1 MDTNVPDTNVPVQIE
16 IFTERLLSPEV
27 VEELLTELA
36 KIGGII
42 RLILHGPRLASAVPE
57 GPAKGTPNVHAA
69 RRHIQVGQQDVELG
83 VQVGR
88 FWLELEDEDVIEQV
102 EEACRRILPCGYQI
116 NRGLYMRTRPTQTD
130 YAKWGVIRDTRVL
143 GMTDPK
149 SKSRICSIY
158 PRER

>member
-16 IFTERLLSPEV
+16 IFTERFLSPEA
-27 VEELLTELA
+27 VEELLTEIA
-36 KIGGII
+36 KIDGIT
-42 RLILHGPRLASAVPE
+42 RLILHGPRIAPAVPE
-57 GPAKGTPNVHAA
+57 GPATGTPNVHGG
-69 RRHIQVGQQDVELG
+69 RRHILVGQQDVELG

-88 FWLELEDEDVIEQV
+88 IWLELEDEDVIEQV
-102 EEACRRILPCGYQI
+102 EEACRRTLPCGFQI
-116 NRGLYMRTRPTQTD
+116 NRGLYLRTRPTQTD

>member
-16 IFTERLLSPEV
+16 IFTERLLSPET

-36 KIGGII
+36 RIEGIT
-42 RLILHGPRLASAVPE
+42 RLILHGPRLAPAVPE
-57 GPAKGTPNVHAA
+57 GPARGTPNVHAA
-69 RRHIQVGQQDVELG
+69 RKHIQVRQQDVELG

-88 FWLELEDEDVIEQV
+88 IWLELEDEDVIDQV
-102 EEACRRILPCGYQI
+102 EEACRRILPCGFQI

-130 YAKWGVIRDTRVL
+130 YAKWGVIRDTRML
-143 GMTDPK
+143 GMTDPRL
-149 SKSRICSIY
+149 KSRICSIY

>member
-1 MDTNVPDTNVPVQIE
+1 MDTDVPDTSIPVQIE
-16 IFTERLLSPEV
+16 IFTERLLNPET
-27 VEELLTELA
+27 VERLVTEFA
-36 KIGGII
+36 KIEGIT
-42 RLILHGPRLASAVPE
+42 RLIMHGPRIAAAVPE

-102 EEACRRILPCGYQI
+102 EEVSRRILPCGFQI
-116 NRGLYMRTRPTQTD
+116 NRGLYIRTRPTQTD
-130 YAKWGVIRDTRVL
+130 YAKYGVIRDTRVL

-149 SKSRICSIY
+149 SKSRICAIY

>member
-1 MDTNVPDTNVPVQIE
+1 MDTNVPDTNIPVQIE
-16 IFTERLLSPEV
+16 IFTERLLSPET

-36 KIGGII
+36 KIDGIT
-42 RLILHGPRLASAVPE
+42 RLILHGPRIASAVPE

-88 FWLELEDEDVIEQV
+88 IWLELEDEDVIEQV
-102 EEACRRILPCGYQI
+102 EEACRRTLPCGFQI

-143 GMTDPK
+143 GMMDPN

>member
-1 MDTNVPDTNVPVQIE
+1 MDTDVPDTSIPVQIE
-16 IFTERLLSPEV
+16 IFTERLLNPET
-27 VEELLTELA
+27 VERLVTEFA
-36 KIGGII
+36 KIEGIT
-42 RLILHGPRLASAVPE
+42 RLIMHGPRIAAAVPE

-102 EEACRRILPCGYQI
+102 EEVSRRILPCGFQI
-116 NRGLYMRTRPTQTD
+116 NRGLYIRTRPTQTD
-130 YAKWGVIRDTRVL
+130 YAKWGVIKDTRVL

-149 SKSRICSIY
+149 SKSRICAIY

>member
-1 MDTNVPDTNVPVQIE
+1 MDTDVPDTSIPVQIE
-16 IFTERLLSPEV
+16 IFTERLLSPET

-36 KIGGII
+36 KIEGIT
-42 RLILHGPRLASAVPE
+42 RLILHGPRIASAVPE

-69 RRHIQVGQQDVELG
+69 HKHIQVGGQDVELG

-88 FWLELEDEDVIEQV
+88 IWLELEDEDVIEQV
-102 EEACRRILPCGYQI
+102 EEVSKRTLPCGFQI

-149 SKSRICSIY
+149 SKSRICAIY

>member
-36 KIGGII
+36 KIEGIT
-42 RLILHGPRLASAVPE
+42 RLILHGPRIASAVPE

-88 FWLELEDEDVIEQV
+88 IWLELEDEDVIEQV
-102 EEACRRILPCGYQI
+102 EEASRRILPCGFQI
-116 NRGLYMRTRPTQTD
+116 NRGLYMRTRPTQSD

-149 SKSRICSIY
+149 SKYRICSIY

>member
-16 IFTERLLSPEV
+16 IFTERFLGPET
-27 VEELLTELA
+27 VEELLTEIA
-36 KIGGII
+36 KINGIA
-42 RLILHGPRLASAVPE
+42 RLILHGPRIAPAVPE
-57 GPAKGTPNVHAA
+57 GPAKGTPNVHEG
-69 RRHIQVGQQDVELG
+69 RKHIQVGQQDVELG

-88 FWLELEDEDVIEQV
+88 IWLELEDEDVIEQV
-102 EEACRRILPCGYQI
+102 EEACRRTLPFGFQI
-116 NRGLYMRTRPTQTD
+116 NRGLYLRTRPTQTD

>member
-1 MDTNVPDTNVPVQIE
+1 MDTDVPDTSIPVQIE
-16 IFTERLLSPEV
+16 IFTERLLNPET
-27 VEELLTELA
+27 VERLVTEFA
-36 KIGGII
+36 KIEGIT
-42 RLILHGPRLASAVPE
+42 RLIMHGPRIAAAVPE

-102 EEACRRILPCGYQI
+102 EEVSRRILPCGFQI
-116 NRGLYMRTRPTQTD
+116 NRGLYIRTRPTQTD
-130 YAKWGVIRDTRVL
+130 YAKWGVIKDTRVP

-149 SKSRICSIY
+149 SKSRICAIY

>member
-1 MDTNVPDTNVPVQIE
+1 MDTDVPDTSIPVQIE
-16 IFTERLLSPEV
+16 IFTERLLNPET
-27 VEELLTELA
+27 VERLVTEFA
-36 KIGGII
+36 KIEGIT
-42 RLILHGPRLASAVPE
+42 RLIMHGPRIAAAVPE

-88 FWLELEDEDVIEQV
+88 FW
-102 EEACRRILPCGYQI
+102 ILPCGFQI
-116 NRGLYMRTRPTQTD
+116 NRGLYIRTRPTQTD
-130 YAKWGVIRDTRVL
+130 YAKWGVIKDTRVL

-149 SKSRICSIY
+149 SKSRICAIY

>member
-1 MDTNVPDTNVPVQIE
+1 MDTNVPDTSVPVQIE

-27 VEELLTELA
+27 VEKLITELA
-36 KIGGII
+36 KIEGIT

-69 RRHIQVGQQDVELG
+69 HKHIRVGQQDVELG

-88 FWLELEDEDVIEQV
+88 IWLELEDEDVIERV
-102 EEACRRILPCGYQI
+102 VEACRRTLPCGFQI
-116 NRGLYMRTRPTQTD
+116 NRGQFIRTRPTQSD
-130 YAKWGVIRDTRVL
+130 YAKWGEIKDTRVL
-143 GMTDPK
+143 GMMDPK

>member
-16 IFTERLLSPEV
+16 IFTESLLSPEA
-27 VEELLTELA
+27 VEEVLTEIA
-36 KIGGII
+36 KIDGIT
-42 RLILHGPRLASAVPE
+42 RLILHGPRIAPAVPS
-57 GPAKGTPNVHAA
+57 GPAKGMPNVHAG

-88 FWLELEDEDVIEQV
+88 IWLELEDEDVIEQV
-102 EEACRRILPCGYQI
+102 EEACRRTLPCGFQI
-116 NRGLYMRTRPTQTD
+116 NRGLFIRTRPTQTD

>member
-1 MDTNVPDTNVPVQIE
+1 MDTIVPDESIPVQIE
-16 IFTERLLSPEV
+16 VFPDRFLNPET
-27 VEELLTELA
+27 VELLLTEFA
-36 KIGGII
+36 KINGII
-42 RLILHGPRLASAVPE
+42 RLILHGPRIALTVPT
-57 GPAKGTPNVHAA
+57 GPAKGMPNVHAG
-69 RRHIQVGQQDVELG
+69 RKSIRVGEQDVALG

-102 EEACRRILPCGYQI
+102 EEASRRVMPCGFHI
-116 NRGLYMRTRPTQTD
+116 NRGLYMRSRPTQTD
-130 YAKWGVIRDTRVL
+130 YAKWGVIRDKRVL

>member
-1 MDTNVPDTNVPVQIE
+1 MDTDVPDTSIPVQIE
-16 IFTERLLSPEV
+16 IFTERLLNPET
-27 VEELLTELA
+27 VERLVTEFA
-36 KIGGII
+36 KIEGIT
-42 RLILHGPRLASAVPE
+42 RLIMHGPRIAAAVPE

-102 EEACRRILPCGYQI
+102 EEVSRRILPCGFHI
-116 NRGLYMRTRPTQTD
+116 NRGLYIRTRPTQTD
-130 YAKWGVIRDTRVL
+130 YAKWGVIKDTRVL

-149 SKSRICSIY
+149 SKSRICAIY

>member
-1 MDTNVPDTNVPVQIE
+1 MDTVVPDASIPVQIE
-16 IFTERLLSPEV
+16 IFTERFINPET
-27 VEELLTELA
+27 VERLLTEFA
-36 KIGGII
+36 QIDGII
-42 RLILHGPRLASAVPE
+42 RLILHGPRIAPVVSE

-69 RRHIQVGQQDVELG
+69 RRSIQVGEQSVELG

-88 FWLELEDEDVIEQV
+88 IWLELEDEDVIERV
-102 EEACRRILPCGYQI
+102 EEACKRVLPCSFQI
-116 NRGLYMRTRPTQTD
+116 NRGLFMRTRPTQTD
-130 YAKWGVIRDTRVL
+130 YAKWGIIKDKRLL